1 MEDRAARIAGLELI
15 LVVEGV
21 KQVVS
26 GASGKLARIGIIWLR
41 AARGHDVRPLL
52 PIMPREAV
60 GGRFSGVASRLKKLA
75 RNLLVVLE
83 AEAACVQGP
92 RGRRPSLLRL
102 YTLAEEVEAAFVHA
116 HEAYRVEVVVEAAE
130 VAARVGKE
138 AAVKEARDD
147 LALDAERFRGQV
159 HEPVQARVEL
169 RPVARDMAYA
179 GQVDGDDAYRG
190 P

>member
-1 MEDRAARIAGLELI
+1 MDGADGEGGRDRIVGYTVARGHGPHELAHRPPVLGRLAQEDMEDRAARIAGLELI

-60 GGRFSGVASRLKKLA
+60 GGRFSGRGLEVEELA

-83 AEAACVQGP
+83 AEPHVFKDLEGEGP
-92 RGRRPSLLRL
+92 PLLRL

-138 AAVKEARDD
+138 AARQGGA
-147 LALDAERFRGQV
+147 
-159 HEPVQARVEL
+159 
-169 RPVARDMAYA
+169 
-179 GQVDGDDAYRG
+179 
-190 P
+190 